1 MTTQP
6 ATAMTAEK
14 PTTKPARTPE
24 NTPVPGGGR
33 WHWDQEACAWAEVTE
48 PASPVQT
55 AAPITA
61 TEPTP
66 E

>member
-1 MTTQP
+1 MTT
-6 ATAMTAEK
+6 EK
-14 PTTKPARTPE
+14 PQPKPAATPE

-33 WHWDQEACAWAEVTE
+33 WHWDQIAGAWVEIIE

-55 AAPITA
+55 AAAPITA

>member
-1 MTTQP
+1 MTLEKTAQKPP
-6 ATAMTAEK
+6 AA
-14 PTTKPARTPE
+14 TPE

-33 WHWDQEACAWAEVTE
+33 WHWDGTAGAWLEVTE
-48 PASPVQT
+48 PASPEQT
-55 AAPITA
+55 TATTTTA